1 MFKKDIFLESSWFS
15 EDFGNITASEL
26 LRKVLDYKLTAIG
39 VTEDD
44 VETVLGFSNEKDM
57 NLFFHQAVSALNH
70 PNFTEFKQIKIIR
83 NSTGAMMIY
92 VNDEG

>member
-1 MFKKDIFLESSWFS
+1 MIKTTSIFN

-26 LRKVLDYKLTAIG
+26 LRKVLNYRFTVIG

-44 VETVLGFSNEKDM
+44 EETVLGFSNEKDM
-57 NLFFHQAVSALNH
+57 GVVFRQTISALNH
-70 PNFTEFKQIKIIR
+70 PNFTEYKEIKIIR

-92 VNDEG
+92 TSDEG